1 MKQEIEQ
8 NKENIILRITIPVFS
23 NIDYPTKVKVNDSD
37 ARKILE
43 SKNIK
48 VGKIL
53 SGPGVLTNFKN
64 PTHLSAEW
72 IFEVPRVEVPK
83 ENIRHSNSTSSK
95 KRSRKSKKTLDK
107 SSQDVIIEEE
117 NTSSY

>member
-8 NKENIILRITIPVFS
+8 NKESIILRITIPVYS
-23 NIDYPTKVKVNDSD
+23 NIDYPTKVKVSDSD

-53 SGPGVLTNFKN
+53 SGPGVLTNFRN
-64 PTHLSAEW
+64 STQLSAEW
-72 IFEVPRVEVPK
+72 AFEVLPTATPRD
-83 ENIRHSNSTSSK
+83 NIRLSNSVNNK

-107 SSQDVIIEEE
+107 SSQNVIIEED
-117 NTSSY
+117 NTSSQ